1 MVSPMALK
9 FKAKSKEEIP
19 AELQSLY
26 VEREGAFMLDV
37 EGAVD
42 KARVEEVRS
51 TNVALTS
58 QLADQK
64 RRFEAIE
71 SEQVKAITRKRI
83 VSRIELVTLW

>member
-1 MVSPMALK
+1 MALK